1 MDIKKAQW
9 ATEGDN
15 VRLTMPLS
23 KVDKENRLV
32 SGWASLDNAD
42 SQGDVVLKDANQ
54 RAFSRFRGNIREMHQ
69 PIAVGKM
76 VDFKEDSY
84 YDQETQKFYNGIFVT
99 VYVSKGAQDTWEKVL
114 DGTLQGF
121 SIGGSIVD
129 SETQWVKDAGRAIRF
144 VKDYELIELSL
155 VDSPA
160 NQMANVSSITKTN
173 IFSITEN
180 ADGTQVMKGMMAE
193 TRSENVFWCEADG
206 IAKTSTDDTV
216 SCGNCGSAMQ
226 NIGWF
231 EYDGGEDTTEKVK
244 SIVDNRNSSNTS
256 GSVEEPIAK
265 QAETP
270 ANNEGGVIVA
280 EENKTPET
288 EVEPGSTATAV
299 DEVAEQGKAETEV
312 ESSTEAVAEKSE
324 NEEVSDDKAADNSEV
339 AAEEPDFAKMFGDL
353 QNAIE
358 SGLEKN
364 STEAQDAITKAT
376 EAFENKVNE
385 LVEKHNELT
394 NKFESLKSDIG
405 GVEKR
410 LDSVESETAIKKSG
424 DLGGSTEDT
433 LQKSKGSKWGGRFL
447 GLSDLQ

>member
-1 MDIKKAQW
+1 MEIKKAQW
-9 ATEGDN
+9 TSDGDN

-42 SQGDVVLKDANQ
+42 SQGDVVLKEANQ

-69 PIAVGKM
+69 PIAVGRM
-76 VDFKEDSY
+76 VDFREDSY
-84 YDQETQKFYNGIFVT
+84 FDQETQKFYNGIFVT

-121 SIGGSIVD
+121 SIGGAIKD
-129 SETQWVKDAGRAIRF
+129 AETQWVKDANATIRF
-144 VKDYELIELSL
+144 VKDYELVELSL

-160 NQMANVSSITKTN
+160 NQLANVFSITKA
-173 IFSITEN
+173 
-180 ADGTQVMKGMMAE
+180 ADGSQVMKGMVAD
-193 TRSENVFWCEADG
+193 TRSENVFYCESDG
-206 IAKTSTDDTV
+206 IAKTSSEDSA
-216 SCGNCGSAMQ
+216 SCGNCGSSMQ

-231 EYDGGEDTTEKVK
+231 EYGTEEEKTEKFK
-244 SIVDNRNSSNTS
+244 TLLAGRNSSNTS
-256 GSVEEPIAK
+256 GSEEPIAK
-265 QAETP
+265 QENP
-270 ANNEGGVIVA
+270 AQNEGGVIVA

-288 EVEPGSTATAV
+288 EVEAGSTTTEV
-299 DEVAEQGKAETEV
+299 NEVAEEGKAETEV
-312 ESSTEAVAEKSE
+312 ESSTEAVAEKAD
-324 NEEVSDDKAADNSEV
+324 EEKAEKAADNSEV
-339 AAEEPDFAKMFGDL
+339 EPEADISKMFGDL
-353 QNAIE
+353 QSAIE

-364 STEAQDAITKAT
+364 AKAADEAIEKATKA
-376 EAFENKVNE
+376 FESKVEE
-385 LVEKHNELT
+385 LVAKHDELT
-394 NKFESLKSDIG
+394 NKFESLKTDIG

>member
-1 MDIKKAQW
+1 MEIKKAQW
-9 ATEGDN
+9 ASDGDN

-42 SQGDVVLKDANQ
+42 SQGDVVLKEANQ

-69 PIAVGKM
+69 PIAVGRM

-84 YDQETQKFYNGIFVT
+84 FDQQTQKFYNGIFVT

-121 SIGGSIVD
+121 SIGGAIID
-129 SETQWVKDAGRAIRF
+129 AETQWVKDAGRSIRF
-144 VKDYELIELSL
+144 VKDYELVELSL

-160 NQMANVSSITKTN
+160 NQLANVFSITKA
-173 IFSITEN
+173 
-180 ADGTQVMKGMMAE
+180 ADGSTVMKGIVAD
-193 TRSENVFWCEADG
+193 TRSENVFYCEQDG
-206 IAKTSTDDTV
+206 IAKTSTDD
-216 SCGNCGSAMQ
+216 SAECGNCGTAMA

-231 EYDGGEDTTEKVK
+231 EYDSDEEKTEKVA
-244 SIVDNRNSSNTS
+244 SLVAGRNSSITS
-256 GSVEEPIAK
+256 GSEEEPIAK
-265 QAETP
+265 QEEP

-288 EVEPGSTATAV
+288 EVEAGSAATAV
-299 DEVAEQGKAETEV
+299 DEVAEEGKAETEV
-312 ESSTEAVAEKSE
+312 ESSTEAVAEEQK
-324 NEEVSDDKAADNSEV
+324 EEETVDNSEV
-339 AAEEPDFAKMFGDL
+339 SEEQDIAKMFSNL
-353 QNAIE
+353 QSAIE

-364 STEAQDAITKAT
+364 AKQAEDSIAKAT
-376 EAFENKVNE
+376 EAFENKVEE
-385 LVEKHNELT
+385 LVKKHDELVT
-394 NKFESLKSDIG
+394 KFESLKTDIG

-410 LDSVESETAIKKSG
+410 LEGVESETAMKKSG

-433 LQKSKGSKWGGRFL
+433 LKKSKGSTWGGRFL

>member
-1 MDIKKAQW
+1 MEIKKAQW
-9 ATEGDN
+9 ASDGDN

-42 SQGDVVLKDANQ
+42 SQGDVVLKEANQ

-84 YDQETQKFYNGIFVT
+84 FDQETQKFYNGIFVT

-121 SIGGSIVD
+121 SIGGAIID
-129 SETQWVKDAGRAIRF
+129 AETQWVKDAGKAIRF
-144 VKDYELIELSL
+144 VKDYELVELSL

-160 NQMANVSSITKTN
+160 NQLANVFSITKA
-173 IFSITEN
+173 
-180 ADGTQVMKGMMAE
+180 ADGTQVMKGMVAD
-193 TRSENVFWCEADG
+193 TRSENVFYCEQDG
-206 IAKTSTDDTV
+206 IAKTSADDSV
-216 SCGNCGSAMQ
+216 SCGNCGSNMQ

-231 EYDGGEDTTEKVK
+231 EYGSDEEKTEKVK
-244 SIVDNRNSSNTS
+244 SLIAERNSSTTS
-256 GSVEEPIAK
+256 GSEEEPIEK
-265 QAETP
+265 QDTAQ
-270 ANNEGGVIVA
+270 NEGGVIVA
-280 EENKTPET
+280 EENKNSET
-288 EVEPGSTATAV
+288 EVEAGSTATAV

-312 ESSTEAVAEKSE
+312 NSSTEEVAKEDEKK
-324 NEEVSDDKAADNSEV
+324 EEVTADNSEV
-339 AAEEPDFAKMFGDL
+339 APEPDISKMFGDL
-353 QNAIE
+353 QSAIE

-364 STEAQDAITKAT
+364 AKAT
-376 EAFENKVNE
+376 DEAIEKASQAFESRVAELVEQHNE
-385 LVEKHNELT
+385 LV
-394 NKFESLKSDIG
+394 NKFESLKTDIS

-410 LDSVESETAIKKSG
+410 LDGVESETAMKKSG

-433 LQKSKGSKWGGRFL
+433 LKKSKGSTWGGRFL

>member
-1 MDIKKAQW
+1 MEIKKAQW
-9 ATEGDN
+9 VSEGNN

-42 SQGDVVLKDANQ
+42 SQGDIVLKEANQ

-84 YDQETQKFYNGIFVT
+84 FDQETQKFYNGIFVT

-121 SIGGSIVD
+121 SIGGAILD
-129 SETQWVKDAGRAIRF
+129 AETQWVKDANATIRF
-144 VKDYELIELSL
+144 VKDYELVELSL

-160 NQMANVSSITKTN
+160 NHLANVFSITK
-173 IFSITEN
+173 SS
-180 ADGTQVMKGMMAE
+180 DGIVMKGIMAD
-193 TRSENVFWCEADG
+193 TRSENVFYCETDG
-206 IAKTSTDDTV
+206 IAKTSSDESA

-231 EYDGGEDTTEKVK
+231 EYGTDEDKTEKLR
-244 SIVDNRNSSNTS
+244 SLLSDRNSSNTS
-256 GSVEEPIAK
+256 GSETEPIAK
-265 QAETP
+265 QEESP
-270 ANNEGGVIVA
+270 AQNEGGVIVA

-288 EVEPGSTATAV
+288 EVEAGSTTTEV
-299 DEVAEQGKAETEV
+299 NEVAEEGKAETEV
-312 ESSTEAVAEKSE
+312 ESSTEAVAEKAE
-324 NEEVSDDKAADNSEV
+324 DNSEV
-339 AAEEPDFAKMFGDL
+339 QDEPDISKMFGDL
-353 QNAIE
+353 QTAIE

-364 STEAQDAITKAT
+364 AKAADEAIEKAT
-376 EAFENKVNE
+376 KAFENKVEE
-385 LVEKHNELT
+385 LVRQHEELT
-394 NKFESLKSDIG
+394 NKFESLKTDIG
-405 GVEKR
+405 TVEKR
-410 LDSVESETAIKKSG
+410 LDGVESETAMKKSG

-433 LQKSKGSKWGGRFL
+433 LNKSKGSKWGGRFL
-447 GLSDLQ
+447 GISDLQQ

>member
-1 MDIKKAQW
+1 MEIKKAQW
-9 ATEGDN
+9 ASDGDN
-15 VRLTMPLS
+15 VRLMMPLS

-42 SQGDVVLKDANQ
+42 SQGDVVLKEANQ

-69 PIAVGKM
+69 PIAVGRM

-84 YDQETQKFYNGIFVT
+84 FDQETQKFYNGIFVT

-121 SIGGSIVD
+121 SIGGAIID
-129 SETQWVKDAGRAIRF
+129 AETQWVKDAGKAIRF
-144 VKDYELIELSL
+144 VKDYELVELSL

-160 NQMANVSSITKTN
+160 NQLANVFSITKA
-173 IFSITEN
+173 
-180 ADGTQVMKGMMAE
+180 ADGSTMMKGMVADSH
-193 TRSENVFWCEADG
+193 SENVFYCEQDG
-206 IAKTSTDDTV
+206 IAKTSTDDSV
-216 SCGNCGSAMQ
+216 ECGNCGSKMA

-231 EYDGGEDTTEKVK
+231 EYDDDKEKAEK
-244 SIVDNRNSSNTS
+244 MSNLIANRNSSITS
-256 GSVEEPIAK
+256 GSEEPIAK
-265 QAETP
+265 QEEP

-288 EVEPGSTATAV
+288 EVEAGSTAPVV
-299 DEVAEQGKAETEV
+299 DEVAEEGKAETEV
-312 ESSTEAVAEKSE
+312 ESSTEEVAKTEEEEKKDE
-324 NEEVSDDKAADNSEV
+324 TADNSEV
-339 AAEEPDFAKMFGDL
+339 SDDADISKMFSNL
-353 QNAIE
+353 QSAIE

-364 STEAQDAITKAT
+364 AQAAEEAITKAS
-376 EAFENKVNE
+376 EVFESKVEE
-385 LVEKHNELT
+385 LVKKHDELV
-394 NKFESLKSDIG
+394 NKFESLKTDIG

-410 LDSVESETAIKKSG
+410 LDSVESETAMKKSG

-433 LQKSKGSKWGGRFL
+433 LKKSKGSTWGGRFL

>member
-1 MDIKKAQW
+1 MEIKKAQW
-9 ATEGDN
+9 ATDGDS
-15 VRLTMPLS
+15 VRLSMPLS

-42 SQGDVVLKDANQ
+42 SQGDVVLKEANAK
-54 RAFSRFRGNIREMHQ
+54 AFSRFRGNIREMHQ
-69 PIAVGKM
+69 PIAVGRM
-76 VDFKEDSY
+76 VDFREDSY
-84 YDQETQKFYNGIFVT
+84 FDSETQKFYNGIYVT

-121 SIGGSIVD
+121 SIGGAILD
-129 SETQWVKDAGRAIRF
+129 AETQWVKEANATIRF

-160 NQMANVSSITKTN
+160 NQLANVFSITK
-173 IFSITEN
+173 S
-180 ADGTQVMKGMMAE
+180 ADGSQVMKGMVAE
-193 TRSENVFWCEADG
+193 TRSENVFWCEDDG
-206 IAKTSTDDTV
+206 IAKTSSDEAV

-231 EYDGGEDTTEKVK
+231 EYDGGDSTEKVAA
-244 SIVDNRNSSNTS
+244 IVANRNSTSSTS
-256 GSVEEPIAK
+256 GSQEPIEK
-265 QAETP
+265 QAKS

-280 EENKTPET
+280 EENKTTET
-288 EVEPGSTATAV
+288 EVEAP
-299 DEVAEQGKAETEV
+299 AEEQTEV
-312 ESSTEAVAEKSE
+312 ESNDETVVENAEVEAPVEETAVETEE
-324 NEEVSDDKAADNSEV
+324 AADNSEV
-339 AAEEPDFAKMFGDL
+339 QVDEPDFAKMFGDL
-353 QNAIE
+353 QSAIE

-364 STEAQDAITKAT
+364 AQAADEAIAKAT
-376 EAFENKVNE
+376 EAFESKVEE
-385 LVEKHNELT
+385 LVQKHTELVT
-394 NKFESLKSDIG
+394 KFESLKTDLG

-410 LDSVESETAIKKSG
+410 LEGVEGETAIKKSG

>member
-1 MDIKKAQW
+1 MEIKKAQW
-9 ATEGDN
+9 ASDGEN

-42 SQGDVVLKDANQ
+42 SQGDVVLKEANQ

-69 PIAVGKM
+69 PIAVGRM
-76 VDFKEDSY
+76 VEFKEDSY
-84 YDQETQKFYNGIFVT
+84 FDQETQKFYNGIYVT

-121 SIGGSIVD
+121 SIGGSILD
-129 SETQWVKDAGRAIRF
+129 AETQWVKDADRVIRF
-144 VKDYELIELSL
+144 VKDYELVELSL

-160 NQMANVSSITKTN
+160 NQLANVFSITKA
-173 IFSITEN
+173 
-180 ADGTQVMKGMMAE
+180 ADGSTVMKGMMADSQ
-193 TRSENVFWCEADG
+193 SENVFWCEEDG
-206 IAKTSTDDTV
+206 IAKTSTEEAV

-231 EYDGGEDTTEKVK
+231 EYGDDTEKAAKV
-244 SIVDNRNSSNTS
+244 SAVISNHNSSNTS
-256 GSVEEPIAK
+256 SAEAEIAK
-265 QAETP
+265 QADP

-280 EENKTPET
+280 EENKTNEA
-288 EVEPGSTATAV
+288 EVEAGSSAPVV
-299 DEVAEQGKAETEV
+299 DEVAEEGQAGSEV
-312 ESSTEAVAEKSE
+312 ESSVENSEVEAPVEEEQETETE
-324 NEEVSDDKAADNSEV
+324 KAADNSEV

-358 SGLEKN
+358 SGLEK
-364 STEAQDAITKAT
+364 TEAAASEAIAEAT
-376 EAFENKVNE
+376 QKFNSKVDE

-394 NKFESLKSDIG
+394 EKFESLKNNLGD
-405 GVEKR
+405 VEKR
-410 LDSVESETAIKKSG
+410 LGGVESETAMKKSG

-433 LQKSKGSKWGGRFL
+433 TIKKSGSKWGGHFL
-447 GLSDLQ
+447 GLSDL

>member
-1 MDIKKAQW
+1 MEIKKAQW
-9 ATEGDN
+9 ASDGDN

-42 SQGDVVLKDANQ
+42 SQGDVVLKEANQ

-76 VDFKEDSY
+76 VDFREDSY
-84 YDQETQKFYNGIFVT
+84 FDAETQKFYNGIFVT

-121 SIGGSIVD
+121 SIGGSIKD
-129 SETQWVKDAGRAIRF
+129 AETQWVKDAGKAIRF
-144 VKDYELIELSL
+144 VKDYELVELSL

-160 NQMANVSSITKTN
+160 NQLANVFSITKA
-173 IFSITEN
+173 
-180 ADGTQVMKGMMAE
+180 ADGTTVMKGMVAD
-193 TRSENVFWCEADG
+193 TRSENVFYCETDG
-206 IAKTSTDDTV
+206 IAKTSTDDSV
-216 SCGNCGSAMQ
+216 ECGNCGSAMS

-231 EYDGGEDTTEKVK
+231 EYDNDEDRTEKM
-244 SIVDNRNSSNTS
+244 SALIANRNSSITS
-256 GSVEEPIAK
+256 GSEEPIAK
-265 QAETP
+265 QEESP
-270 ANNEGGVIVA
+270 AQNEGGVIVA
-280 EENKTPET
+280 EENKNSET

-312 ESSTEAVAEKSE
+312 QSSVETVAEEAKEEEAVS
-324 NEEVSDDKAADNSEV
+324 DNSEV
-339 AAEEPDFAKMFGDL
+339 ADEPDISKMFGDL
-353 QNAIE
+353 QSAIQ

-364 STEAQDAITKAT
+364 AKATDDAIAKAAET
-376 EAFENKVNE
+376 FETRVSELAKKHDE
-385 LVEKHNELT
+385 LV
-394 NKFESLKSDIG
+394 NKFESLKTDIG

-410 LDSVESETAIKKSG
+410 LEGVESETAMKKSG

-433 LQKSKGSKWGGRFL
+433 LKKSKGSTWGGRFL
-447 GLSDLQ
+447 GLSDLQN

>member
-1 MDIKKAQW
+1 MEIKKAQW
-9 ATEGDN
+9 ATDGDN

-42 SQGDVVLKDANQ
+42 SQGDIVLKDANQ
-54 RAFSRFRGNIREMHQ
+54 KAFSRFRGNIREMHQ

-84 YDQETQKFYNGIFVT
+84 FDSQTQKFYNGIFVT
-99 VYVSKGAQDTWEKVL
+99 VYVSKGAQATWEKVI

-121 SIGGSIVD
+121 SIGGAIID
-129 SETQWVKDAGRAIRF
+129 SETQFVKDAGRTIRF

-160 NQMANVSSITKTN
+160 NQLANVFSITK
-173 IFSITEN
+173 SS
-180 ADGTQVMKGMMAE
+180 DGIVMKGMVAD
-193 TRSENVFWCEADG
+193 THSENVFWCEADG

-216 SCGNCGSAMQ
+216 SCGNCGSTMQ

-231 EYDGGEDTTEKVK
+231 EYDGDDDRSEKMK
-244 SIVDNRNSSNTS
+244 SVVANHNSSNTN
-256 GSVEEPIAK
+256 GSVDEPIAK
-265 QAETP
+265 QEDVP

-280 EENKTPET
+280 EENKTNET
-288 EVEPGSTATAV
+288 EAVSEV
-299 DEVAEQGKAETEV
+299 DEAVAESTEEVVEKAETE
-312 ESSTEAVAEKSE
+312 
-324 NEEVSDDKAADNSEV
+324 AADNSEV
-339 AAEEPDFAKMFGDL
+339 AAVEPDFAKMFGDL
-353 QNAIE
+353 QAAIE
-358 SGLEKN
+358 SGLAKN
-364 STEAQDAITKAT
+364 SSEATAAIAKAT
-376 EAFENKVNE
+376 ETFESKVNE

-394 NKFESLKSDIG
+394 TNFESLKENIG

-424 DLGGSTEDT
+424 DLGGSTEET
-433 LQKSKGSKWGGRFL
+433 LTKSKGSKWGGRFL

>member
-1 MDIKKAQW
+1 MELKKAQW
-9 ATEGDN
+9 ATDGN
-15 VRLTMPLS
+15 NLHLTMPLS

-42 SQGDVVLKDANQ
+42 SQGDVVLKEANQ

-121 SIGGSIVD
+121 SIGGAIVD
-129 SETQWVKDAGRAIRF
+129 SETQWVKDAGKALRF

-160 NQMANVSSITKTN
+160 NELANVFSITK
-173 IFSITEN
+173 SS
-180 ADGTQVMKGMMAE
+180 DGTKVIKGMMADAH
-193 TRSENVFWCEADG
+193 SQNVFWCAADG

-231 EYDGGEDTTEKVK
+231 EYGNDNEKAEKVK
-244 SIVDNRNSSNTS
+244 EIVDTHNSSNTG
-256 GSVEEPIAK
+256 GSVEESASN
-265 QAETP
+265 QD
-270 ANNEGGVIVA
+270 EGGVIVA
-280 EENKTPET
+280 EETKTDEK
-288 EVEPGSTATAV
+288 EVEPGSAATV
-299 DEVAEQGKAETEV
+299 VEEVAEQGKAETEV
-312 ESSTEAVAEKSE
+312 TSSTEETEKSDE
-324 NEEVSDDKAADNSEV
+324 TEKVVDNSEV
-339 AAEEPDFAKMFGDL
+339 GENEPDISKMFGDL
-353 QNAIE
+353 QKAIE
-358 SGLEKN
+358 SGLAKN
-364 STEAQDAITKAT
+364 AEEANSAIEKAT
-376 EAFENKVNE
+376 QAFETKVAE
-385 LVEKHNELT
+385 LVAKHDELT
-394 NKFESLKSDIG
+394 TKFDSLKSNIG
-405 GVEKR
+405 SVEKR

-424 DLGGSTEDT
+424 DLGGSTEET
-433 LQKSKGSKWGGRFL
+433 LKKDKGSKWGGRFL
-447 GLSDLQ
+447 GLSDL

>member
-1 MDIKKAQW
+1 MEMRKAQW
-9 ATEGDN
+9 ATDGDT
-15 VRLTMPLS
+15 VRLSMPLS

-42 SQGDVVLKDANQ
+42 SQGDVVLKEANAK
-54 RAFSRFRGNIREMHQ
+54 AFSRFRGNIREMHQ
-69 PIAVGKM
+69 PIAVGRM

-84 YDQETQKFYNGIFVT
+84 FDPETQKFFNGIFVT

-121 SIGGSIVD
+121 SIGGAILD
-129 SETQWVKDAGRAIRF
+129 SETQWVKDANATIRF

-160 NQMANVSSITKTN
+160 NQLANVFSITK
-173 IFSITEN
+173 S
-180 ADGTQVMKGMMAE
+180 ADGSQVMKGMVAE
-193 TRSENVFWCEADG
+193 TRSENVFWCEDDG
-206 IAKTSTDDTV
+206 IAKTSSDEAV

-231 EYDGGEDTTEKVK
+231 EYDGEDEKTEKVS
-244 SIVDNRNSSNTS
+244 SIIANRNSTSSTS
-256 GSVEEPIAK
+256 GSQEPIEK
-265 QAETP
+265 QATP

-280 EENKTPET
+280 EENKTNET
-288 EVEPGSTATAV
+288 EVDAGSTAPVT
-299 DEVAEQGKAETEV
+299 DEVSEQGKAESEV
-312 ESSTEAVAEKSE
+312 ESSNETVVENAEVDE
-324 NEEVSDDKAADNSEV
+324 TVEEQ
-339 AAEEPDFAKMFGDL
+339 AAETEKATDNDEVQVDEPDFAKMFGDL
-353 QNAIE
+353 QSAIE
-358 SGLEKN
+358 SGLAKN
-364 STEAQDAITKAT
+364 SKEAQDAIQKAT
-376 EAFENKVNE
+376 ETFESKVNE
-385 LVEKHNELT
+385 LVAKHTELT
-394 NKFESLKSDIG
+394 EKFESLNKDLN

-410 LDSVESETAIKKSG
+410 LEGVEGETAIKKSG

>member
-1 MDIKKAQW
+1 MEIKKAQW
-9 ATEGDN
+9 ASEGEN

-42 SQGDVVLKDANQ
+42 SQGDIVLKEANQ

-84 YDQETQKFYNGIFVT
+84 FDQETNKFYNGIFVT

-121 SIGGSIVD
+121 SIGGAIID
-129 SETQWVKDAGRAIRF
+129 AETQWVKDAGRAIRF
-144 VKDYELIELSL
+144 VKDYELVELSL

-160 NQMANVSSITKTN
+160 NQLANVFSITKA
-173 IFSITEN
+173 
-180 ADGTQVMKGMMAE
+180 ADGSQVMKGMVADVN
-193 TRSENVFWCEADG
+193 SENVFYCEEDG
-206 IAKTSTDDTV
+206 IAKTSTEESV
-216 SCGNCGSAMQ
+216 SCGNCGSEMQ

-231 EYDGGEDTTEKVK
+231 EYESDQEKTEKV
-244 SIVDNRNSSNTS
+244 SSLIANRNSSNTS
-256 GSVEEPIAK
+256 GSEEPIAK
-265 QAETP
+265 QET
-270 ANNEGGVIVA
+270 AQDEGGVIVA

-288 EVEPGSTATAV
+288 EVEPGSTATVV
-299 DEVAEQGKAETEV
+299 DEVAEEGKAETEV
-312 ESSTEAVAEKSE
+312 ESSTEEVAEKTEEEKS
-324 NEEVSDDKAADNSEV
+324 EEVTSE
-339 AAEEPDFAKMFGDL
+339 EDPDISKMFGDL
-353 QNAIE
+353 QTAIE

-364 STEAQDAITKAT
+364 AKQADEAIAKAS
-376 EAFENKVNE
+376 EAFENKVEE
-385 LVEKHNELT
+385 LVKKHDELVT
-394 NKFESLKSDIG
+394 KFESLKENIG

-410 LDSVESETAIKKSG
+410 LGVVENETAIKKSG
-424 DLGGSTEDT
+424 DLGGSTEET
-433 LQKSKGSKWGGRFL
+433 LQKSKGSTWGGRFL